1 MVLCSDGT
9 RRLWWRYALWTIETS
24 GPTLIK
30 LGQWASTRRD
40 IFSKDFC
47 DKIASLHT
55 KTTNRAW
62 GKASRHALDALFPGL
77 DWSTFIVS
85 IQSDPIG
92 SGCIAQVYK
101 AKVNLDKFYTATGI
115 KFVNPEGKK
124 FLDVAEHGV
133 RERIEIDLSILRC
146 FARLAETVV
155 PGLLLMNPVSCIK
168 QFETVLKRQVDL
180 RNEAKALNRFSR
192 NFDVN
197 KTGIRFPLVLCFS
210 KDVIIET
217 FEEGMYVNRLVTGDH
232 EILAQ
237 QAATV
242 KRRVALM
249 GARALLKMIFVD
261 NFVHGDLHPGNIL
274 IRFNDR
280 QDGLKDVHHA
290 PESNSLIGK
299 LLDSIKETIGWVREP
314 RVRFVENPE
323 YDDEPTLV
331 ILDTGIAIEETPS
344 NLRNLRALFRAV
356 VEKRGYDVGQLLLDH
371 APQHHCRD
379 PEQFC
384 REIDNIVKIA
394 RSKGSLRT
402 MNISELLSELF
413 SIVRRHQVSLET
425 SFATVVLA
433 VMVLEGFGRS
443 LDPDLDL
450 FQCARPYLL
459 SAGTAT
465 SSLES
470 LVRAAEKDDLL
481 LYLTAFCGVV
491 MPGCVYVLY
500 HYIHKMYLEYA
511 KKREEERLAE
521 ERARTAVTIFFA
533 SEDNEAERLAHL
545 VADRLSHESPP
556 VVDLS
561 NVDMRDFTRYKGIGL
576 FVVSSVKK
584 GREPETVEWFF
595 DWLEDMAA
603 EKKSIKRKERSCR
616 KMHFAILGVD
626 SSSRGY
632 ERLNRAAK
640 TLARRLRAVGAK
652 PLCSLAFADRNGLES
667 LEEQADAWADHI
679 LEALDDFTVP
689 EEKSSMSFFG
699 IRGEFSAESSFSE
712 SELESSN
719 FERYIS

>member
-1 MVLCSDGT
+1 MPG
-9 RRLWWRYALWTIETS
+9 
-24 GPTLIK
+24 GPGG
-30 LGQWASTRRD
+30 GQ
-40 IFSKDFC
+40 
-47 DKIASLHT
+47 
-55 KTTNRAW
+55 
-62 GKASRHALDALFPGL
+62 
-77 DWSTFIVS
+77 
-85 IQSDPIG
+85 
-92 SGCIAQVYK
+92 
-101 AKVNLDKFYTATGI
+101 
-115 KFVNPEGKK
+115 
-124 FLDVAEHGV
+124 
-133 RERIEIDLSILRC
+133 
-146 FARLAETVV
+146 
-155 PGLLLMNPVSCIK
+155 
-168 QFETVLKRQVDL
+168 
-180 RNEAKALNRFSR
+180 
-192 NFDVN
+192 
-197 KTGIRFPLVLCFS
+197 
-210 KDVIIET
+210 
-217 FEEGMYVNRLVTGDH
+217 
-232 EILAQ
+232 
-237 QAATV
+237 
-242 KRRVALM
+242 
-249 GARALLKMIFVD
+249 
-261 NFVHGDLHPGNIL
+261 
-274 IRFNDR
+274 
-280 QDGLKDVHHA
+280 
-290 PESNSLIGK
+290 
-299 LLDSIKETIGWVREP
+299 
-314 RVRFVENPE
+314 
-323 YDDEPTLV
+323 
-331 ILDTGIAIEETPS
+331 
-344 NLRNLRALFRAV
+344 
-356 VEKRGYDVGQLLLDH
+356 
-371 APQHHCRD
+371 
-379 PEQFC
+379 
-384 REIDNIVKIA
+384 
-394 RSKGSLRT
+394 
-402 MNISELLSELF
+402 
-413 SIVRRHQVSLET
+413 
-425 SFATVVLA
+425 
-433 VMVLEGFGRS
+433 
-443 LDPDLDL
+443 
-450 FQCARPYLL
+450 
-459 SAGTAT
+459 AGTAT

-632 ERLNRAAK
+632 ERLNRGIGLFVVSSVKKGREPETVEWFFDWLEDMAAEKKSIKRKERSCRKMHFAILGVDSSSRGYERLNRAAK

-719 FERYIS
+719 FERYISFFVPGVIDVKQIDEAVLLAKMKSNQISLERNLVTDRRQYNRPTRVDVCPKQA